1 MGCGAS
7 QPGSPEP
14 QGTLF
19 CSSNR
24 TININIKIKI
34 NLAFRSLFTNKLMNT
49 SKN

>member
-24 TININIKIKI
+24 TKKIKKLKKI
-34 NLAFRSLFTNKLMNT
+34 ILLSVLFPNKLNQ
-49 SKN
+49 N